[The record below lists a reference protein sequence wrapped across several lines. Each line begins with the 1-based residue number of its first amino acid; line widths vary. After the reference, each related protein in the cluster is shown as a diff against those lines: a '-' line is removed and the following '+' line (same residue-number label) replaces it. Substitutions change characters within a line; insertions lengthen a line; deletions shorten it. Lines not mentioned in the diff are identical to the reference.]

1 MVAMCHWCLGYVHVR
16 VWGCEAAA
24 YHLDS
29 LGETP
34 HPVIGTIR
42 ANKDYIRVSLY
53 SYYTTITG
61 WGVLIESPRF
71 WRSQFRASKS

>member
-42 ANKDYIRVSLY
+42 AIKDYIRVSLHVFLLHH
-53 SYYTTITG
+53 YYRVGGPNRKPALLEVT
-61 WGVLIESPRF
+61 V
-71 WRSQFRASKS
+71 